1 MNSLTYRPRLKENLW
16 SKFRFGPKIWKSRH
30 NLESA
35 PKFTADPRSTVFSK
49 STNPFNLPQKS
60 KIRALFKAK
69 SVDPKTYSPP
79 SWSGCSAGKS
89 NGTFLSSVFFYVG
102 KKRNRLSFCGCQ
114 RNVSVNYLFG
124 RPLIPSDFI
133 KRIATSNF
141 RDMRNLQWRFGYRK
155 KVSYH
160 FRKVDST

>member
-1 MNSLTYRPRLKENLW
+1 MNSLHTDQGWRKICDPNFVLDPRFE
-16 SKFRFGPKIWKSRH
+16 RHDRH
-30 NLESA
+30 N
-35 PKFTADPRSTVFSK
+35 PKFTADPWSTVFSK
-49 STNPFNLPQKS
+49 SANPFNLRQKS

-79 SWSGCSAGKS
+79 SWSGCSAGNS
-89 NGTFLSSVFFYVG
+89 NGTFLSSVFCYVG
-102 KKRNRLSFCGCQ
+102 EKRNRLSFWDV
-114 RNVSVNYLFG
+114 NVSVNYLFG

-133 KRIATSNF
+133 KRIVTSNF